1 MTQSIAE
8 KEKKIISVLGDS
20 ISTFAGYTP
29 AEGVFYDSYVQRET
43 GVRSVGDTWWMQV
56 IRAMNGSLG
65 VNHSLAG
72 SMVSGGLSSSAMSEE
87 RIRALGKKGV
97 PDVILVSA
105 GCNDWGFCVLPEEF
119 EASYQEMLRRLK
131 CAYPHAQIWCATLP
145 EGKDPADPEMAFF
158 NAESTISKR
167 VYSEI
172 IRNLVKKAEVC
183 LADLERCNEE
193 YETIDGVHP
202 TKAGMDTLA
211 GMWIAQMQ
219 SGNQNKRTE
228 TDRT

>member
-1 MTQSIAE
+1 MTQE
-8 KEKKIISVLGDS
+8 MTGKENRIVSVLGDS

-29 AEGVFYDSYVQRET
+29 AGGVFYDAYVQWET
-43 GVRSVGDTWWMQV
+43 GVRSVEDTWWMQV
-56 IRAMNGSLG
+56 LRALG
-65 VNHSLAG
+65 GMLGANHSLAG
-72 SMVSGGLSSSAMSEE
+72 STVSGGLSSSAMSEE
-87 RIRALGKKGV
+87 RIRALGANGD

-119 EASYQEMLRRLK
+119 EAAYQEMLRRLK

-145 EGKDPADPEMAFF
+145 EGKEPADPEMAFF

-167 VYSEI
+167 IYSEI

-183 LADLERCNEE
+183 LADLEKCGKE
-193 YETIDGVHP
+193 YETVDGVHP

-211 GMWIAQMQ
+211 GMWIKEMRPVVR
-219 SGNQNKRTE
+219 K
-228 TDRT
+228 